1 MVRFGVIGTSGIT
14 ERFLS
19 ATMGIREFSLTA
31 VYSRSLEKAKAF
43 GMAYGAEHCFDDLEE
58 FAKSDTFDAVYIA
71 SPNCFHHDQA
81 ILLMKNK
88 KHVLCEKPLAS
99 NVREVEEMFE
109 TAHDNQVVLLEA
121 MRSIFAPEFH
131 KLRNY
136 IQKVGTIR
144 RVSFCFNQQSSRY
157 NSFKKGI
164 VENTFRP
171 EFSNGALMDLGCYC
185 IYPMIF
191 LFGVPQKVTGVCAR
205 LSNGVDGAGTVLM
218 QYEGMV
224 GEARYSKVNYS
235 VVESEIQG
243 EDASMTIT
251 GIASTKDVTIRYNNG
266 FKEVVHFEQQDNNM
280 EHEIR
285 AFIDMVN
292 GRRHPEAYETTSK
305 RTAEVMEEARKQMGI
320 HYPADDQPEQKE
332 EQVIEAP
339 KAEPKEEAAPAP
351 EVAPKEEP
359 APAPEAEPKEEAVP
373 KAESEPKAEDEPK
386 AETEPKEEAVP
397 KQESAPKTA
406 QKKSTAK
413 KPRNKKNSTKKTPA
427 KS

>member
-1 MVRFGVIGTSGIT
+1 
-14 ERFLS
+14 
-19 ATMGIREFSLTA
+19 MGIREFSLTA
-31 VYSRSLEKAKAF
+31 VYSRNLDKAKAF
-43 GMAYGAEHCFDDLEE
+43 GMAYGAEHYFDDLEE

-131 KLRNY
+131 TLRSY

-164 VENTFRP
+164 VENAFRP
-171 EFSNGALMDLGCYC
+171 ELSNGALMDLGCYC
-185 IYPMIF
+185 IYPMVF

-251 GIASTKDVTIRYNNG
+251 GIASTKDITIRYNNG

-320 HYPADDQPEQKE
+320 HYPADDQPEPKE
-332 EQVIEAP
+332 EPVTPEPEPASAP
-339 KAEPKEEAAPAP
+339 EAEPKEEAAP
-351 EVAPKEEP
+351 EPKEEP
-359 APAPEAEPKEEAVP
+359 APAPEAA
-373 KAESEPKAEDEPK
+373 PK
-386 AETEPKEEAVP
+386 AETEPKPED
-397 KQESAPKTA
+397 APKA
-406 QKKSTAK
+406 EPAPKPEPKKSTAK
-413 KPRNKKNSTKKTPA
+413 KPRNKKNSTKKASA
-427 KS
+427 KAKQSQPVNS